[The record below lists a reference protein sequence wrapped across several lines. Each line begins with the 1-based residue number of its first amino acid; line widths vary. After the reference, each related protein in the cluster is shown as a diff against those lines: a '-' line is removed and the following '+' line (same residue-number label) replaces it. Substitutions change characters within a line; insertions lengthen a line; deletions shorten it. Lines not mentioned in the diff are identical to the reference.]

1 MTDTAPD
8 RRTVLAAMGGLAV
21 ATVAGPLAAKEVAA
35 KDGADSRLDTLLAAQ
50 FEQGLRDDPTR
61 ATSLGLDT
69 GARAALRAQFP
80 DWSPA
85 ARAARTRQ
93 IDSDLA
99 AVRAI
104 KADTLGDTARIAH
117 DSAEFDLVTRQR
129 LARFTYHTGGFGHR
143 PGPYGVTQL
152 GGFYTGVSTFLDSQH
167 PVASQADADAYMVR
181 LQAIP
186 ALFDADTEIVKAN
199 AAMGVVAPRFILD
212 QALQQLARLRDG
224 DVAGKTLVASIAR
237 RSAAIG
243 LSGYGERAAAVFE
256 GPIRVALSRQID
268 ALTALLP
275 RAGTDAGVARL
286 PDGEAYYAATLAQH
300 TTTNLSAA
308 EIHRIGRE
316 QVADL
321 TSRMDVL
328 LKAAGYKDGS
338 IRERLDALSK
348 AEGQLFAN
356 DDAGRAEMLT
366 YLNGLLVSIRGKLPQ
381 VFSRMPKAPYEIRRV
396 PPEIEIGAPGGSAQA
411 GTPDGSRPGIF
422 FINLRDTAEWPR
434 YTLPTLAYHEG
445 APGHLFEGA
454 LKFEDA
460 ELPLYR
466 QAASVTAYG
475 EGWGLYAEQVA
486 DELGMYEGDPLG
498 KIGYLASYAFRASRL
513 VVDTGIHAMG
523 WSREQAI
530 DYMVENSSN
539 SPSASRTE
547 IDRYIVYPGQ
557 ACAYKVG
564 QIAISRVRDEV
575 SKRAGYD
582 IKRFHDVVLG
592 AGRIPLAVLERRVRA
607 AFPA

>member
-1 MTDTAPD
+1 MDFALD
-8 RRTVLAAMGGLAV
+8 RRTLLAGVGGMALVGMARPALAN
-21 ATVAGPLAAKEVAA
+21 
-35 KDGADSRLDTLLAAQ
+35 DDADARLDALLAGQ
-50 FEQGLRDDPTR
+50 FDAGLRDDPTR
-61 ATSLGLDT
+61 ATSLGIDT
-69 GARAALRAQFP
+69 GARAALRSAFP
-80 DWSPA
+80 DWSVKA
-85 ARAARTRQ
+85 RSARAKQ

-99 AVRAI
+99 AVRAVDP
-104 KADTLGDTARIAH
+104 KTLGDSARVAH

-129 LARFTYHTGGFGHR
+129 LARFPYHTGGFGHR
-143 PGPYGVTQL
+143 PGPYAVTQL

-167 PVASQADADAYMVR
+167 PVESKADADAYMAR
-181 LQAIP
+181 LDAIP
-186 ALFDADTEIVKAN
+186 TLFDDDTEIVKAN
-199 AAMGVVAPRFILD
+199 AAMGVIAPRYILD
-212 QALQQLARLRDG
+212 QALQQLARLHDG
-224 DVAGKTLVASIAR
+224 DVAKKTLVASIAR
-237 RSAAIG
+237 RSTALG
-243 LSGYGERAAAVFE
+243 LSGYDTRAATAFE
-256 GPIRVALSRQID
+256 GPIRAALTRQIE

-275 RAGTDAGVARL
+275 QAGDTAGVARL
-286 PDGEAYYAATLAQH
+286 PDGEAYYSATLVQH
-300 TTTNLSAA
+300 TTTALSAA

-321 TSRMDVL
+321 TARMDVL
-328 LKAAGYKDGS
+328 LKAQGHKDGS
-338 IRERLDALSK
+338 IRDRLNMLGK

-356 DDAGRAEMLT
+356 DDGGRTEMLA
-366 YLNGLLVSIRGKLPQ
+366 YLNGRLTTVRGKMPQ

-454 LKFEDA
+454 LKYEDA

-486 DELGMYEGDPLG
+486 DELGMYDDDPLG

-513 VVDTGIHAMG
+513 VVDTGLHAMG
-523 WSREQAI
+523 WNRAQAI
-530 DYMVENSSN
+530 DYMVANSSQ
-539 SPSASRTE
+539 SPTAARTE

-557 ACAYKVG
+557 ACSYKIG
-564 QIAISRVRDEV
+564 QTAISRLRDEV
-575 SKRAGYD
+575 SKRPGYD

-592 AGRIPLAVLERRVRA
+592 AGRIPLAVLEQRVRA

>member
-8 RRTVLAAMGGLAV
+8 RRTILAGLGGLAV
-21 ATVAGPLAAKEVAA
+21 ASVARPVAA
-35 KDGADSRLDTLLAAQ
+35 GETADTRVDTLLTAQ

-61 ATSLGLDT
+61 ATSLGIDT

-99 AVRAI
+99 AVRSI
-104 KADTLGDTARIAH
+104 KPDTLGASARIAH
-117 DSAEFDLVTRQR
+117 DSAEFDLVTRQK
-129 LARFTYHTGGFGHR
+129 LARFPYHTGGFGHR
-143 PGPYGVTQL
+143 PGPYAVTQL

-167 PVASQADADAYMVR
+167 PIKDKADADAYMLR

-186 ALFDADTEIVKAN
+186 ALFDADTEIVKTN

-224 DVAGKTLVASIAR
+224 DVAGKTLVASIAK
-237 RSAAIG
+237 RSTAIG
-243 LSGYGERAAAVFE
+243 LAGYGDRAAAVFE
-256 GPIRVALSRQID
+256 GPIRAALARQID

-300 TTTNLSAA
+300 TTTNLGAA

-321 TSRMDVL
+321 ASRMDVL
-328 LKAAGYKDGS
+328 LKAQGYTNGS
-338 IRERLDALSK
+338 IRDRLNALGK

-356 DDAGRAEMLT
+356 DDAGRAEMLA
-366 YLNGLLVSIRGKLPQ
+366 YLNGLLVTVRGKLPQ
-381 VFSRMPKAPYEIRRV
+381 VFSRLPKAPYEIRRV

-454 LKFEDA
+454 LKLEDA

-486 DELGMYEGDPLG
+486 DELGMYEDDPLG

-513 VVDTGIHAMG
+513 VVDTGLHAMG

-530 DYMVENSSN
+530 DYMVENSST
-539 SPSASRTE
+539 SPTASRTE

-557 ACAYKVG
+557 ACSYKVG

-575 SKRAGYD
+575 AKRPGYD

-592 AGRIPLAVLERRVRA
+592 AGRVPLAVLERQVRA
-607 AFPA
+607 AFPG

>member
-1 MTDTAPD
+1 MTDYAPD
-8 RRTVLAAMGGLAV
+8 RRTLLAGLGGLAV
-21 ATVAGPLAAKEVAA
+21 AGIAGPVAAKESV
-35 KDGADSRLDTLLAAQ
+35 GADARLDTLLSAQ

-80 DWSPA
+80 DWSA
-85 ARAARTRQ
+85 AGRAAQARR
-93 IDSDLA
+93 IDTDLA

-104 KADTLGDTARIAH
+104 AADTLGDTARVAH
-117 DSAEFDLVTRQR
+117 DSAEFDLAARQR
-129 LARFTYHTGGFGHR
+129 LARFTYHSGGFGHR

-152 GGFYTGVSTFLDSQH
+152 GGFYTGVSTFMDSQH
-167 PVASQADADAYMVR
+167 PVKDKADADAYMAR
-181 LQAIP
+181 LAAIP
-186 ALFDADTEIVKAN
+186 ALLDADTAIVKAN
-199 AAMGVVAPRFILD
+199 AAMDVVAPRFILD

-224 DVAGKTLVASIAR
+224 DVAGKTLVASITR
-237 RSAAIG
+237 RSAEVG
-243 LSGYGERAAAVFE
+243 LSGYGDRAAAAFE
-256 GPIRVALSRQID
+256 GPIRAALTRQIE

-275 RAGTDAGVARL
+275 RAGVVAGVARL

-300 TTTNLSAA
+300 TTTSLTAA

-321 TSRMDVL
+321 TSRMDAL
-328 LKAAGYKDGS
+328 LKAQGYKDGS
-338 IRERLDALSK
+338 IRDRLGALGK

-356 DDAGRAEMLT
+356 DDAGRAEMLA
-366 YLNGLLVSIRGKLPQ
+366 YLNGLLVTVRGRLPQ

-454 LKFEDA
+454 LKYEDA

-466 QAASVTAYG
+466 QASSVTAYG

-486 DELGMYEGDPLG
+486 DELGMYDDDPLG

-513 VVDTGIHAMG
+513 VVDTGLHAMG

-530 DYMVENSSN
+530 DYMVENSST
-539 SPSASRTE
+539 SPTASRTE

-575 SKRAGYD
+575 AGRPGYD

-592 AGRIPLAVLERRVRA
+592 AGRVPLAVLERRVRV

>member
-1 MTDTAPD
+1 MTHMTPD
-8 RRTVLAAMGGLAV
+8 RRTILAAMGGLAV
-21 ATVAGPLAAKEVAA
+21 AGIARPAAAETS
-35 KDGADSRLDTLLAAQ
+35 ADARLDALLSAQ
-50 FEQGLRDDPTR
+50 FEQGLRDEPTR
-61 ATSLGLDT
+61 ATSLGIDT

-85 ARAARTRQ
+85 ARAARAQQ
-93 IDSDLA
+93 IDRDLA

-104 KADTLGDTARIAH
+104 DADTLGDAARIAH
-117 DSAEFDLVTRQR
+117 DSAEFDLATRQR

-167 PVASQADADAYMVR
+167 PVATKADADAYMVR

-186 ALFDADTEIVKAN
+186 ALLDADTAIVEAN

-212 QALQQLARLRDG
+212 QALQQLRRLRDG

-243 LSGYGERAAAVFE
+243 LSSYDERAAVVFA
-256 GPIRVALSRQID
+256 GPIRAALTRQID

-300 TTTNLSAA
+300 TTTSLGAA

-321 TSRMDVL
+321 TSRMDIL
-328 LKAAGYKDGS
+328 LKAQGYTKGS
-338 IRERLDALSK
+338 LRDRLNALGK

-356 DDAGRAEMLT
+356 DDAGRAEMLA
-366 YLNGLLVSIRGKLPQ
+366 YLNGLLVKVRGRLPQ

-454 LKFEDA
+454 LKFEDS

-486 DELGMYEGDPLG
+486 DELGMYDDDPLG

-513 VVDTGIHAMG
+513 VVDTGLHSMG

-530 DYMVENSSN
+530 DYMVENSST
-539 SPSASRTE
+539 SPTASRTE

-557 ACAYKVG
+557 ACSYKTG
-564 QIAISRVRDEV
+564 QIAISRARDAV
-575 SKRAGYD
+575 SKRPGYD

-592 AGRIPLAVLERRVRA
+592 AGRVPLAVLERRVLA

>member
-8 RRTVLAAMGGLAV
+8 RRTILAGIGGLAI
-21 ATVAGPLAAKEVAA
+21 ASVAGPVAA
-35 KDGADSRLDTLLAAQ
+35 RETADARLDALLSAQ

-61 ATSLGLDT
+61 ATSLGIDT
-69 GARAALRAQFP
+69 GARAVLRAQFP

-93 IDSDLA
+93 IDYDLA

-104 KADTLGDTARIAH
+104 KDNTLGDGARIAH
-117 DSAEFDLVTRQR
+117 DSAEFDLATRQK

-152 GGFYTGVSTFLDSQH
+152 GGFYTSVSTFLDSQH
-167 PVASQADADAYMVR
+167 PVENKPDADAYMAR

-186 ALFDADTEIVKAN
+186 ALLDADTDIVKIN
-199 AAMGVVAPRFILD
+199 AAMDVVAPRFILD
-212 QALQQLARLRDG
+212 QALQQLARLQGG
-224 DVAGKTLVASIAR
+224 DVAAKTLVASIAK
-237 RSAAIG
+237 RSGAIG

-256 GPIRVALSRQID
+256 GPIRASLARQID

-275 RAGTDAGVARL
+275 RAGTMAGAARL

-300 TTTNLSAA
+300 TTTSLSAA

-328 LKAAGYKDGS
+328 LKAQGYKDGS
-338 IRERLDALSK
+338 IRDRLNALSK

-356 DDAGRAEMLT
+356 NDAGRAEMLA
-366 YLNGLLVSIRGKLPQ
+366 YLNGLLVTVRAKLPQ
-381 VFSRMPKAPYEIRRV
+381 VFSRLPKAPYEIRRV

-486 DELGMYEGDPLG
+486 DELGMYADDPLG

-530 DYMVENSSN
+530 DYMVQNSSQ
-539 SPSASRTE
+539 SPTAARTE

-557 ACAYKVG
+557 ACSYKVG

-575 SKRAGYD
+575 SRRPGYD

>member
-1 MTDTAPD
+1 MTDHAPD
-8 RRTVLAAMGGLAV
+8 RRTVLAGIGSLAV
-21 ATVAGPLAAKEVAA
+21 VGAANPVAA
-35 KDGADSRLDTLLAAQ
+35 RETADARLDTLLSAQ

-61 ATSLGLDT
+61 ATSLGIDT

-80 DWSPA
+80 DWSA
-85 ARAARTRQ
+85 TARAERTRR
-93 IDSDLA
+93 IDGDLS

-104 KADTLGDTARIAH
+104 KAETLGPNARIAH
-117 DSAEFDLVTRQR
+117 DSAEFDLVTRQK

-143 PGPYGVTQL
+143 PGPYAVTQL

-167 PVASQADADAYMVR
+167 PVENKADADAYMIR
-181 LQAIP
+181 LQTVST
-186 ALFDADTEIVKAN
+186 LFDADTEIVKN
-199 AAMGVVAPRFILD
+199 SAAMGVVAPRFILD
-212 QALQQLARLRDG
+212 QALQQLGRLRDG
-224 DVAGKTLVASIAR
+224 DVASKTLVASIAK
-237 RSAAIG
+237 RSTAIG
-243 LSGYGERAAAVFE
+243 LTGYGDRAAAVFE
-256 GPIRVALSRQID
+256 GPIRAALSRQID
-268 ALTALLP
+268 ALLP

-286 PDGEAYYAATLAQH
+286 PEGEAYYAATLAQH
-300 TTTNLSAA
+300 TTTSLSAA

-328 LKAAGYKDGS
+328 LKAQGYKDGS
-338 IRERLDALSK
+338 IRDRLNALGK

-356 DDAGRAEMLT
+356 DDAGRAEMLA
-366 YLNGLLVSIRGKLPQ
+366 YLNGLLVTVRGKLPQ
-381 VFSRMPKAPYEIRRV
+381 VFTRLPKAPYEIRRV

-486 DELGMYEGDPLG
+486 DELGMYADDPLG

-575 SKRAGYD
+575 SKRPGYD

>member
-1 MTDTAPD
+1 MTDHAPD
-8 RRTVLAAMGGLAV
+8 RRTVLAGIGSLAV
-21 ATVAGPLAAKEVAA
+21 VSAANPVAA
-35 KDGADSRLDTLLAAQ
+35 RETADARLDTLLSAQ

-61 ATSLGLDT
+61 ATSLGIDT

-80 DWSPA
+80 DWSA
-85 ARAARTRQ
+85 TARAERTRR
-93 IDSDLA
+93 IDGDLS

-104 KADTLGDTARIAH
+104 KAETLGPNARIAH
-117 DSAEFDLVTRQR
+117 DSAEFDLVTRQK

-143 PGPYGVTQL
+143 PGPYAVTQL

-167 PVASQADADAYMVR
+167 PVENKADADAYMIR
-181 LQAIP
+181 LQTVST
-186 ALFDADTEIVKAN
+186 LFDADTEIVKN
-199 AAMGVVAPRFILD
+199 SAAMGVVAPRFILD
-212 QALQQLARLRDG
+212 QALQQLGRLRDG
-224 DVAGKTLVASIAR
+224 DVASKTLVASIAK
-237 RSAAIG
+237 RSTAIG
-243 LSGYGERAAAVFE
+243 LTGYGDRAAAVFE
-256 GPIRVALSRQID
+256 GPIRAALSRQID

-286 PDGEAYYAATLAQH
+286 PEGEAYYAATLAQH
-300 TTTNLSAA
+300 TTTSLSAA

-328 LKAAGYKDGS
+328 LKAQGYKDGS
-338 IRERLDALSK
+338 IRDRLNALGK

-356 DDAGRAEMLT
+356 DDAGRAEMLA
-366 YLNGLLVSIRGKLPQ
+366 YLNGLLVTVRGKLPQ
-381 VFSRMPKAPYEIRRV
+381 VFSRLPKAPYEIRRV

-486 DELGMYEGDPLG
+486 DELGMYADDPLG

-530 DYMVENSSN
+530 EYMVENSSN

-575 SKRAGYD
+575 SKRPGYD

>member
-1 MTDTAPD
+1 MTDIVPD
-8 RRTVLAAMGGLAV
+8 RRTILAGIGGLAV
-21 ATVAGPLAAKEVAA
+21 ASAAGPAAAKESPDA
-35 KDGADSRLDTLLAAQ
+35 RLDALLSSQ

-61 ATSLGLDT
+61 ATSLGVDT

-80 DWSPA
+80 DWSPS
-85 ARAARTRQ
+85 ARAAQKRQ
-93 IDSDLA
+93 IDSDLS

-104 KADTLGDTARIAH
+104 KGETLGGAARIAH

-129 LARFTYHTGGFGHR
+129 LARFPYHTGGFGHR
-143 PGPYGVTQL
+143 PGPYAVTQL

-167 PVASQADADAYMVR
+167 PVTTKADADAYMVR

-186 ALFDADTEIVKAN
+186 ALFDADTDIVKAN

-212 QALQQLARLRDG
+212 QALQQLGRLRDG
-224 DVAGKTLVASIAR
+224 DAASKTLVASIAK
-237 RSAAIG
+237 RSTSIG
-243 LSGYGERAAAVFE
+243 LPGYGERAATVFE
-256 GPIRVALSRQID
+256 GPIRAALTRQID

-300 TTTNLSAA
+300 TTTDLTAA

-321 TSRMDVL
+321 TSRMDML
-328 LKAAGYKDGS
+328 LKAQGYRDGS
-338 IRERLDALSK
+338 IRDRLNALGK

-356 DDAGRAEMLT
+356 DDTGRAQMLA
-366 YLNGLLVSIRGKLPQ
+366 YLNGLLVKIRGRLPE
-381 VFSRMPKAPYEIRRV
+381 VFSRLPKAPYEIRRV

-454 LKFEDA
+454 LKYEDA

-486 DELGMYEGDPLG
+486 DELGMYDGDPLG

-513 VVDTGIHAMG
+513 VVDTGIHSMG

-530 DYMVENSSN
+530 DYMVENSST
-539 SPSASRTE
+539 SPTASRTE

-557 ACAYKVG
+557 ACSYKIG
-564 QIAISRVRDEV
+564 QTAISRVRDEV
-575 SKRAGYD
+575 SKRPGYD

>member
-1 MTDTAPD
+1 MPDHAPD
-8 RRTVLAAMGGLAV
+8 RRTILAGIGSLAV
-21 ATVAGPLAAKEVAA
+21 AGVTRPAIAKET
-35 KDGADSRLDTLLAAQ
+35 ADARLDTLLTAQ
-50 FEQGLRDDPTR
+50 FEQALRDDPTR
-61 ATSLGLDT
+61 ATSLGIDT
-69 GARAALRAQFP
+69 GARAALRARFP

-85 ARAARTRQ
+85 ARAARAKQ
-93 IDSDLA
+93 IDTDLA

-104 KADTLGDTARIAH
+104 KSDTLSVDARIAH

-129 LARFTYHTGGFGHR
+129 LARFTYHSGGFGHR
-143 PGPYGVTQL
+143 AGPYGVTQL
-152 GGFYTGVSTFLDSQH
+152 GGFYTSVSTFLDSQH
-167 PVASQADADAYMVR
+167 PVETKADADAYMAR
-181 LQAIP
+181 LAAIP
-186 ALFDADTEIVKAN
+186 ALFDADTGIVAAN

-212 QALQQLARLRDG
+212 QALQQLAHLRDG

-237 RSAAIG
+237 RSAKIG
-243 LSGYGERAAAVFE
+243 LTGYDERAATLFE
-256 GPIRVALSRQID
+256 GPIRAALTRQID

-275 RAGTDAGVARL
+275 RAVDAAGVARL

-300 TTTNLSAA
+300 TTTDLSAA

-321 TSRMDVL
+321 TARMDVL
-328 LKAAGYKDGS
+328 LTAQGYRDGS
-338 IRERLDALSK
+338 IRDRLNALAKSD
-348 AEGQLFAN
+348 GQLFAN
-356 DDAGRAEMLT
+356 DDGGRAEMLA
-366 YLNGLLVSIRGKLPQ
+366 YLNGLLVTVRGKLPHM
-381 VFSRMPKAPYEIRRV
+381 FSRLPKAPYEIRRV

-454 LKFEDA
+454 LKYEDA
-460 ELPLYR
+460 QLPLYR

-486 DELGMYEGDPLG
+486 DELGMYDGDPLG

-513 VVDTGIHAMG
+513 VVDTGLHAIG

-530 DYMVENSSN
+530 DYMVANSST
-539 SPSASRTE
+539 SPTASRTE

-557 ACAYKVG
+557 ACSYKVG

-575 SKRAGYD
+575 SKRPGYD

-592 AGRIPLAVLERRVRA
+592 AGRVPLAVLERRVRA